1 MIVHVCNPSP
11 WEVDSGEQWVQ
22 GHPQLQSEFEASLG
36 YQKDK
41 NQKKKKKKQSY
52 ESSLQLLDIFSS
64 YHDKYTFRTNWRVKY
79 SV

>member
-11 WEVDSGEQWVQ
+11 WEVDVGEHWVQ

-36 YQKDK
+36 YQKYK
-41 NQKKKKKKQSY
+41 NKNKKKQSY

-64 YHDKYTFRTNWRVKY
+64 YHDKYTFRTNWKVKH
-79 SV
+79 SI